1 MTSIAVTAS
10 VCASTSEVAL
20 LMASFMPFSLD
31 TAPLDSG
38 VIHRC
43 PQRPDDL
50 VCFTR
55 KTPRRV
61 FALTSPHSANIDSDK
76 VDQQCGGILARLQPV
91 YARGMK
97 FWKRFSGELPPH
109 EYAQAVDRRLPAGY
123 GFG

>member
-10 VCASTSEVAL
+10 VCASISEVAL
-20 LMASFMPFSLD
+20 LMASFIPFSLD

-55 KTPRRV
+55 NTPRRV
-61 FALTSPHSANIDSDK
+61 FALTSPHSANIDRDK
-76 VDQQCGGILARLQPV
+76 VDPQCGGILTRLQPTCERV
-91 YARGMK
+91 MTLLKRTLLRVCARA
-97 FWKRFSGELPPH
+97 LD
-109 EYAQAVDRRLPAGY
+109 YQAAS
-123 GFG
+123 

>member
-20 LMASFMPFSLD
+20 LMASFIPFSLD

-55 KTPRRV
+55 NTPRRV
-61 FALTSPHSANIDSDK
+61 FALTSPHSANIDRDK

-91 YARGMK
+91 YARAVK
-97 FWKRFSGELPPH
+97 FWKRFSGELLPH
-109 EYAQAVDRRLPAGY
+109 EHAQAVDRRLPAGY

>member
-55 KTPRRV
+55 NTPRRV
-61 FALTSPHSANIDSDK
+61 FALTSPHSANIDCST
-76 VDQQCGGILARLQPV
+76 VEQQCGGIWAHMEPV
-91 YARGMK
+91 YARAME
-97 FWKRFSGELPPH
+97 FWKRCSG
-109 EYAQAVDRRLPAGY
+109 AGA
-123 GFG
+123 